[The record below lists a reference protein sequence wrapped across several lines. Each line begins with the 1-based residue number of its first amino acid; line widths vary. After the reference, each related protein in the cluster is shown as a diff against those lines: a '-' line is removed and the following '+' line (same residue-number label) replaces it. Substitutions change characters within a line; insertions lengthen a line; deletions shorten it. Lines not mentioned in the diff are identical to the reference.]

1 MRLTCGSPQQARPPG
16 DGEGRCLARPG
27 QGRGRPQAVPT
38 QGCGGLPPQPQ
49 HKVGRTNTNKRGL
62 RAPGSRVPASPSR
75 AGLAG
80 RWPPEGGSGTL
91 QGKGTKRTCPAPLPS
106 PCTRDT
112 TGSSNT
118 GHGLGQGRGAAGWG
132 APGSSAPARRFAFAS
147 SKSRTQRHVPAAPG
161 PWLRLESP
169 GRSRTQP
176 SPAAS
181 PARKD
186 ARRTRMRCARCR
198 DSEADCCSRAPRFAT
213 SGEDRETGSSQKLG
227 EQRERVWGPGP
238 RPAGADHRRRL
249 KVQQAAAYTL
259 PRVP

>member
-1 MRLTCGSPQQARPPG
+1 MVPSVRHSSNPRGGREPPSSHQMFPLTWHPQAAGMRLTCGSPQQARPPG

-49 HKVGRTNTNKRGL
+49 HKAGRTNTNKRGL

-118 GHGLGQGRGAAGWG
+118 GHSLGQGRGAAGWG
-132 APGSSAPARRFAFAS
+132 APGSSAPARRLAFAS

-169 GRSRTQP
+169 GRNHTQP

-186 ARRTRMRCARCR
+186 ARRTRMR
-198 DSEADCCSRAPRFAT
+198 S
-213 SGEDRETGSSQKLG
+213 
-227 EQRERVWGPGP
+227 
-238 RPAGADHRRRL
+238 
-249 KVQQAAAYTL
+249 
-259 PRVP
+259 VP